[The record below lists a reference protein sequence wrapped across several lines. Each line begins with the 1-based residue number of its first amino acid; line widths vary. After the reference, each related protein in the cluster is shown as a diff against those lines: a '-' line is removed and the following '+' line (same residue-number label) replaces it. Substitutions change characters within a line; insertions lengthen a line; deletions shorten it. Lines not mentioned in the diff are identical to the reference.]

1 MIMNIWGGHDSNS
14 IHDHGTVGSS
24 GIGHLGRILR
34 TPAEFSAVEY
44 PPPVAPQRLHEQ
56 VVLDQVA
63 IQVEDDMVGGLVY
76 SPAQPGRYPG
86 LVFIH
91 GTGTKVRTGFARSA
105 LTNPL
110 MIYGIWAVV
119 WIIPA
124 GAVMALVN
132 LWSSDTWRGHP
143 VAVAGGCQLPPRR
156 SWQQEKAKPPRT
168 PPRRATR

>member
-1 MIMNIWGGHDSNS
+1 
-14 IHDHGTVGSS
+14 
-24 GIGHLGRILR
+24 
-34 TPAEFSAVEY
+34 
-44 PPPVAPQRLHEQ
+44 
-56 VVLDQVA
+56 
-63 IQVEDDMVGGLVY
+63 MVGGLVY

-91 GTGTKVRTGFARSA
+91 GTGTKDRTGFARSA
-105 LTNPL
+105 LTNLL